1 MARLHPG
8 WLVVLCATVLLV
20 SSWLPWLT
28 TTAGNGAHATGIGS
42 KVGNIGVPPEGFGVG
57 QLIVLLSSTLIVA
70 AAMAARSLYPRI
82 TSTAALS
89 ISVFLTVM
97 VAWYYHLY
105 VAKPIAAGLGLWIG
119 GSAMIVA
126 VVLSILTMVVGWAQA
141 SRRR

>member
-8 WLVVLCATVLLV
+8 WFVVLCATVLLV
-20 SSWLPWLT
+20 STWFPWLT
-28 TTAGNGAHATGIGS
+28 TVGGGHATAIGG
-42 KVGNIGVPPEGFGVG
+42 KLGKIDVPPEGFGVG
-57 QLIVLLSSTLIVA
+57 QLIVLMSAALIVA

-82 TSTAALS
+82 ASTAALS

-97 VAWYYHLY
+97 VMWYYRLY
-105 VAKPIAAGLGLWIG
+105 VGVPVSAGIALWIG

-126 VVLSILTMVVGWAQA
+126 VVLSVLTMVAGWAQA